1 MRRIELA
8 PGQVFEEKMLNR
20 VGAFNA
26 DALVAATNI
35 VEDVRKRG
43 DEALREYTAKFDGV
57 EMEEFRVSQE
67 AIDEAIAK
75 VDPKVAAAIQKAASQ
90 IRDFHE
96 RQKQQGWFTMREDGA
111 LVGAKVEPL
120 DSVGIYVPGGRAL
133 YPSSVLMN
141 AIPASVAGVKR
152 IVCVTPPTKDGSLDS
167 AILEACR
174 VAGVTEI
181 YAVGGAQAIGAL
193 AYGTKSIKPV
203 DKITGPGNA
212 FVAAAKKLVSGDV
225 GIDMIAGPSE
235 VCVVADETAL
245 PELVAID
252 LMAQAEHDPLA
263 SCYLVTFS
271 SEYADA
277 VEAAIEKQIAMGKL
291 TARDR
296 ILSLLDKNSF
306 HEYDLFVKHDGRDFG
321 MDKKDLPG
329 DGVVTGTGTIF
340 GAPVCIYAQDFTVAG
355 GSLGLQHAR
364 KITKIMD
371 HALKMKCPII
381 GINDSGGARI
391 QEGVG
396 ALAGYGEIFYR
407 NTIASGVIPQISLI
421 LGPCAGGAVYSPA
434 LTDFVFVV
442 ENISKMFITGPNVIK
457 TVLGEDI
464 SMEDLGGAR
473 VHAETTGNAH
483 FYAQSEQECFEQV
496 KRLVSFIPWN
506 NQERAKVV
514 ESKEPAAV
522 MNIEDVVPADPKQP
536 YDVRNV
542 IKCIVDDSDFLE
554 VQELWAANIVIGF
567 GRMGGE
573 TVGFVANQ
581 PMVLAGVLDCD
592 SADKAAR
599 FIRFCDSFNI
609 PIITLEDM
617 PGYLPG
623 VDQEHAGVIR
633 HGAKVLYAYSEATV
647 PKITVIL
654 RKAYGGGY
662 IAMNSRHLGA
672 DFMFAWP
679 SAEIAVMGP
688 EGAANIIFRKE
699 IMEAEDQNAMRQEK
713 VKEYIEKFA
722 NPYVA
727 ASKGFIDSVIEPK
740 ETRSLLLH
748 ALKLSV
754 LKEEYRPAKKHGLPP
769 F

>member
-1 MRRIELA
+1 MTDLS
-8 PGQVFEEKMLNR
+8 K
-20 VGAFNA
+20 
-26 DALVAATNI
+26 NI
-35 VEDVRKRG
+35 
-43 DEALREYTAKFDGV
+43 EALREKKAV
-57 EMEEFRVSQE
+57 IEM
-67 AIDEAIAK
+67 
-75 VDPKVAAAIQKAASQ
+75 
-90 IRDFHE
+90 
-96 RQKQQGWFTMREDGA
+96 
-111 LVGAKVEPL
+111 
-120 DSVGIYVPGGRAL
+120 GG
-133 YPSSVLMN
+133 
-141 AIPASVAGVKR
+141 G
-152 IVCVTPPTKDGSLDS
+152 
-167 AILEACR
+167 
-174 VAGVTEI
+174 
-181 YAVGGAQAIGAL
+181 
-193 AYGTKSIKPV
+193 
-203 DKITGPGNA
+203 
-212 FVAAAKKLVSGDV
+212 
-225 GIDMIAGPSE
+225 
-235 VCVVADETAL
+235 
-245 PELVAID
+245 
-252 LMAQAEHDPLA
+252 
-263 SCYLVTFS
+263 
-271 SEYADA
+271 
-277 VEAAIEKQIAMGKL
+277 EAAIEKQVAMGKL
-291 TARDR
+291 TARER
-296 ILSLLDKNSF
+296 ILALLDKNSF
-306 HEYDLFVKHDGRDFG
+306 HEYDMFVKHDGRDFG
-321 MDKKDLPG
+321 MEKKVLPG

-407 NTIASGVIPQISLI
+407 NTIASGVIPQISL
-421 LGPCAGGAVYSPA
+421 
-434 LTDFVFVV
+434 FVV

-483 FYAQSEQECFEQV
+483 FYALSEQECFDQV

-514 ESKEPAAV
+514 EPKEPSA
-522 MNIEDVVPADPKQP
+522 MLNIEQVVPADPKQP
-536 YDVRNV
+536 YDVRDV
-542 IKCIVDDSDFLE
+542 IRCIVDDSDFLE
-554 VQELWAANIVIGF
+554 IQELWAANIVIGF
-567 GRMGGE
+567 GRMAGE

-679 SAEIAVMGP
+679 SAVMGP

-748 ALKLSV
+748 ALKLSI